1 MRSPESDRYAADYE
15 AGALA
20 RDQAHERL
28 NAVCAAARRTD
39 ALLKRE
45 YATRGPAKA
54 VVFGEERELLPV
66 NGMAQNRTQPLL
78 TPRAGCGVRAAA
90 GQSGP
95 VLMANTRHQ

>member
-1 MRSPESDRYAADYE
+1 MAKAKGTPRSRAWWDGYEHLTPKEFGPMRSPESDRYAADYE

-66 NGMAQNRTQPLL
+66 NGMAQN
-78 TPRAGCGVRAAA
+78 
-90 GQSGP
+90 
-95 VLMANTRHQ
+95 

>member
-1 MRSPESDRYAADYE
+1 MAKAKGAPRSRAWWDGYEHLTPKEFGARSPESDRYAADYE

-66 NGMAQNRTQPLL
+66 NGMVQN
-78 TPRAGCGVRAAA
+78 
-90 GQSGP
+90 
-95 VLMANTRHQ
+95 